1 MLVASARRSREHA
14 WFGMTEIRVDAP
26 DGRALQ
32 VWVEGPED
40 GDVVID
46 HHGTPSSGL
55 PFPPSVAATTERGLR
70 YVAYSRPGYGA
81 STREEGRSV
90 ASCTADVAAIADA
103 LGVDRFYT
111 LGGSG
116 GGPHTLACGALLS
129 ERVIAV
135 ASIAGVVPWGAEGI
149 DFLEGMGEDNHVE
162 FGAAVAGPIALT
174 AWMDAH
180 AHDMA
185 QASSVDELLQALG
198 DLVSPVDAASLTGE
212 LGAHMIANEHVA
224 LANGY
229 WGWYDDDLAFTR
241 DWGFDPGAIAV
252 PVAIWQGRQDRFVP
266 FTHGEWLA
274 AHVPGARAHIYHE
287 HGHLSLA
294 LASFGAILD
303 DLIDLGTGRAG

>member
-1 MLVASARRSREHA
+1 V
-14 WFGMTEIRVDAP
+14 GEIGVETR
-26 DGRALQ
+26 DGRTLH
-32 VWVEGPED
+32 VWVEGPDD

-55 PFPPSVAATTERGLR
+55 PFPPSVNAAAERGLR
-70 YVAYSRPGYGA
+70 HVSYSRPGYGA
-81 STREEGRSV
+81 STRDEGRSV
-90 ASCTADVAAIADA
+90 SSCAADVGAIADV

-111 LGGSG
+111 IGGSG
-116 GGPHTLACGALLS
+116 GGPHTLACAALLP

-162 FGAAVAGPIALT
+162 FGAALAGPAALKT
-174 AWMDAH
+174 WMDEH
-180 AHDMA
+180 AHDTA
-185 QASSVDELLQALG
+185 DVGSAEDLLKAFG
-198 DLVSPVDAASLTGE
+198 DLVSPVDREALSGE
-212 LGAHMIANEHVA
+212 FAAHMVANEHVA

-241 DWGFDPGAIAV
+241 DWGFDPAAITV
-252 PVAIWQGRQDRFVP
+252 PVAIWQGRRDRFVP

-274 AHVPGARAHIYHE
+274 AHIPGARAHIYDE

-303 DLIDLGTGRAG
+303 DLIELGTARTA